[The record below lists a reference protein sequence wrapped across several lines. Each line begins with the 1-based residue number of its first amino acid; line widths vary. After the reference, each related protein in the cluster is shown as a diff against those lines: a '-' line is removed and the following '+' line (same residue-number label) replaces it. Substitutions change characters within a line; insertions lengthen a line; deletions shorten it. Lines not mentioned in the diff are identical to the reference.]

1 MSKDKMSLWNLA
13 EFSDKFN
20 LVCNKM
26 QARFTKFFQT
36 LLIGYFVKSIQLKI
50 NNSRSELVMWLLMG
64 DSQASRN
71 KGLTQFQK

>member
-1 MSKDKMSLWNLA
+1 MIKGKMSLWNLP

-20 LVCNKM
+20 LVCNKT

-36 LLIGYFVKSIQLKI
+36 LLIRYFVKSIQLKI
-50 NNSRSELVMWLLMG
+50 NSRRELVMWLLMG
-64 DSQASRN
+64 DSQASGN